1 MRVLFITQQWEP
13 ERGVPQRRGRWMA
26 DTLMSR
32 GHQVT
37 VVSPPPHYPEGRLL
51 SSLPEDQAGAVSV
64 SQKGETIYRAHFHPH
79 DTRISTRVVDQAVVA
94 ISSLATGIRAA
105 RDTHP
110 DIILTTSPPLP
121 ATFTAFVVARVVRRP
136 FVVDL
141 RDVWPELT
149 RFVISADP
157 SSSHVR
163 AVLKRIAHPA
173 FLFAGS
179 IFGYLLS
186 QSDGVLTTSQ
196 SHAQAIRN
204 RYGGRTSTLFNDIL
218 ATLPKNVPPR
228 NDSSAR
234 DIHVLYTGN
243 IGRAQGL
250 ENAIEA
256 AKRARQHGTNVVLR
270 LIGQGAHLPRIKKLA
285 AGLPYIEFVPLREE
299 STLQEHYAW
308 ADTILVHLKDWPPLE
323 KTIPSKLFTAIG
335 SGLHVC
341 LAANGESTE
350 IMRRSR
356 VGDCVPAMDP
366 DALAQLWRELA
377 DSRERLDVSDRGIN
391 WLRETVVAA
400 KPDEIFIDFLE
411 HAIRN

>member
-1 MRVLFITQQWEP
+1 M
-13 ERGVPQRRGRWMA
+13 
-26 DTLMSR
+26 
-32 GHQVT
+32 T
-37 VVSPPPHYPEGRLL
+37 VVAPPPHYPDGRLL

-64 SQKGETIYRAHFHPH
+64 SQKGETIYRARFRPH
-79 DTRISTRVVDQAVVA
+79 DARIATRVVDQAVVA

-141 RDVWPELT
+141 RDVWPDLT

-157 SSSHVR
+157 SSSHLR

-179 IFGYLLS
+179 VFGYLLS
-186 QSDGVLTTSQ
+186 QSDGVLTTSK
-196 SHAQAIRN
+196 SHAHAIRN
-204 RYGGRTSTLFNDIL
+204 RYVVRTSTLFNNIL
-218 ATLPKNVPPR
+218 VPLAKNVPLR
-228 NDSSAR
+228 NDSSSR
-234 DIHVLYTGN
+234 EVRVLYTGN

-256 AKRARQHGTNVVLR
+256 AKRARQQGTKVVLR

-285 AGLPYIEFVPLREE
+285 AGLPYVEFVPL
-299 STLQEHYAW
+299 SKQSALQEHYEW

-350 IMRRSR
+350 ILRRSR

-366 DALAQLWRELA
+366 EALAGLWCELA
-377 DSRERLDVSDRGIN
+377 DNRDRLDVSDRGIT
-391 WLRETVVAA
+391 WLHKTVGAA
-400 KPDEIFIDFLE
+400 KPDEIFVHFLE
-411 HAIRN
+411 QAIRK